1 MKKLNGLS
9 AAGIAV
15 ALGAIVLSVPAAAQ
29 AQEFAP
35 FWKDF
40 AAAAKAGDKAKVR
53 GVMKFPFLYL
63 SDLREEKDFDAI
75 WKGLFTA
82 KVRTCLG
89 KGKPKLDDNAKPPN
103 YVIFC
108 GDTGFYFEKTD
119 AGWRFTETGVND

>member
-9 AAGIAV
+9 AAGIAL

-29 AQEFAP
+29 TQEFAP

-63 SDLREEKDFDAI
+63 SDLREEKEFDAI

-89 KGKPKLDDNAKPPN
+89 KGKPIKDKKN

-108 GDTGFYFEKTD
+108 GETGFYFEKTD

>member
-1 MKKLNGLS
+1 MTKLNGLS
-9 AAGIAV
+9 AAVMGL
-15 ALGAIVLSVPAAAQ
+15 ALGALVLSFPAAAQ
-29 AQEFAP
+29 TQEFAP

-63 SDLREEKDFDAI
+63 SDLREENAFEEI

-89 KGKPKLDDNAKPPN
+89 KGKPMKDKRTTSSSATIRASTSRRPMRAGVSPKP
-103 YVIFC
+103 V
-108 GDTGFYFEKTD
+108 
-119 AGWRFTETGVND
+119 

>member
-1 MKKLNGLS
+1 MTKLNVS
-9 AAGIAV
+9 FAAGIAL
-15 ALGAIVLSVPAAAQ
+15 ALGAIVLAFPAAAQ
-29 AQEFAP
+29 TQEFAP

-40 AAAAKAGDKAKVR
+40 AAAAKVGDKAKVR
-53 GVMKFPFLYL
+53 AVMKFPFLYL
-63 SDLREEKDFDAI
+63 SDLREEKEFEKI

-82 KVRTCLG
+82 KARTCLG
-89 KGKPKLDDNAKPPN
+89 KGKPMKDQKQ

>member
-1 MKKLNGLS
+1 MTKLNGLS
-9 AAGIAV
+9 AAGIAL
-15 ALGAIVLSVPAAAQ
+15 ALGALTFSLTAAAQ

-53 GVMKFPFLYL
+53 AVMKFPFLYL
-63 SDLREEKDFDAI
+63 SDLREEKEFEKI

-82 KVRTCLG
+82 KVRACLG
-89 KGKPKLDDNAKPPN
+89 KGKPLLDDNVKPPN

-108 GDTGFYFEKTD
+108 GDTGFYFMKTD
-119 AGWRFTETGVND
+119 AGWRFAETGVND

>member
-9 AAGIAV
+9 AAGIAL
-15 ALGAIVLSVPAAAQ
+15 ALGAIALSVPAAAQ
-29 AQEFAP
+29 TQEFAP

-63 SDLREEKDFDAI
+63 SDLREEKEFDAI

-89 KGKPKLDDNAKPPN
+89 KGKPMKDKQS

-108 GDTGFYFEKTD
+108 DETGFYFEKTD
-119 AGWRFTETGVND
+119 AGWRLAETGVND